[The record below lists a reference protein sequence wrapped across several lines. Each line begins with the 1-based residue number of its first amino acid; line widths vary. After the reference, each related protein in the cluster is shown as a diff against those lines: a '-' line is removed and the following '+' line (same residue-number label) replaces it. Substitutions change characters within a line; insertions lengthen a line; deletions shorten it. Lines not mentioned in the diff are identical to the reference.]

1 MKLLQHTTKQI
12 RRDNKT
18 RKAVVH
24 NEVYKITNNI
34 LQILLSLLKN
44 ENSIMQ
50 ISECLLY
57 QISGKSVEGFMG
69 YMEMSI
75 MTLGKPGFILD
86 QYG

>member
-1 MKLLQHTTKQI
+1 MKLLQRTTKQI
-12 RRDNKT
+12 RQYNKT
-18 RKAVVH
+18 GKTAVH
-24 NEVYKITNNI
+24 NEVHKITNNI
-34 LQILLSLLKN
+34 LRILVSLLKN
-44 ENSIMQ
+44 ENSTMQ

-75 MTLGKPGFILD
+75 MTLYKPGFILD